1 MQSGSTTLMI
11 MYLLHFPTVLQ
22 HFTVTLHTLTPHLI
36 SQSHPPQAE
45 KGTFRSKA
53 GHLYLPHIIVIICP
67 MDNQYRYNLTC
78 EHKLL
83 YVNISINL
91 KGKRMSLMMTLT
103 QNVPAAVDK
112 GADAGDQ

>member
-91 KGKRMSLMMTLT
+91 KAFLLAS
-103 QNVPAAVDK
+103 
-112 GADAGDQ
+112 